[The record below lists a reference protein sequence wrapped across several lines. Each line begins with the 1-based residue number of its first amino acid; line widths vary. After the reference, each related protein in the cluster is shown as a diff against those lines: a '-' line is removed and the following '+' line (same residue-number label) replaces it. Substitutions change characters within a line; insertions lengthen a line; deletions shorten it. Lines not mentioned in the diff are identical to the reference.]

1 MIKIVVDNKQF
12 MKDMEG
18 LIGYSSGYLEGINRG
33 RLVFMQNLGKS
44 TIEAMKDFVD
54 SNARVNPSALQ
65 HMYEWQQTG
74 SPQARLFDIDYKATE
89 FGLSFNSEFRQSTS
103 VKNGSNVPFYDK
115 ARIMELGIP
124 VTITPT
130 RSSVLAFTTSTG
142 EEVFTKN
149 PVRVANPGGPA
160 ARGSFENAL
169 NTFITQYFSQAWL
182 YNSGILEYIKSSTAY
197 KRNLSAGKRLG
208 KSKGISVGYQFIV
221 GAGLIL

>member
-1 MIKIVVDNKQF
+1 MIKIIVDNKQF
-12 MKDMEG
+12 MKDMKG
-18 LIGYSSGYLEGINRG
+18 IIGYSSGYLEGINRG
-33 RLVFMQNLGKS
+33 KLSFMQHLGKS
-44 TIEAMKDFVD
+44 TIEAMKNFVD
-54 SNARVNPSALQ
+54 SSARVNPAALQ

-74 SPQARLFDIDYKATE
+74 SPQSRLFDIDYRATE
-89 FGLSFNSEFRQSTS
+89 LGLSFNSEFRQSTS
-103 VKNGSNVPFYDK
+103 VKKGSNVPFYDK

-149 PVRVANPGGPA
+149 PIHVKNPGGA
-160 ARGSFENAL
+160 AASGSFENAL
-169 NTFITQYFSQAWL
+169 NNFITQYFSQSWL
-182 YNSGILEYIKSSTAY
+182 YKSGILEYIESSASY